1 MPAPFHAIRDQAIAA
16 VDTVMAEEVQLLFL
30 DRNGRSDTSR
40 PNVSVKGVLR
50 AGGGDARSPSVGNSW
65 QSRIAAG
72 KAELH
77 IDRATYGDRPM
88 VREGDKIRA
97 DERAGRPLWEVSR
110 VDDRHHGRIVL
121 ELQEA

>member
-1 MPAPFHAIRDQAIAA
+1 MPAPFHALRDQAIAA
-16 VDTVMAEEVQLLFL
+16 VDAVMAETVQLLFL

-40 PNVSVKGVLR
+40 PNFAVKGVLR
-50 AGGGDARSPSVGNSW
+50 AGGGDARSPTAGMSW
-65 QSRIAAG
+65 QSRIVAG

-77 IDRATYGDRPM
+77 IDRVAYGNRPM
-88 VREGDKIRA
+88 VRERDKVRA
-97 DERAGRPLWEVSR
+97 DERAGRPLWEVSG